1 MKQALSF
8 IVILLAAALSCGL
21 LTAQNLPAIPPS
33 ERILTTE
40 SVRNFWINTLQQ
52 QPVPAKPTGLHP
64 EKQAAWQRDLDSRES
79 LIKGIRNGDRNIDA
93 KLAQLRHNAAAWRK
107 QGNETEADAAETK
120 LREIQE
126 HLARLETLEIQRKA
140 AQSQI
145 DAAERLKG
153 IEAEISAIRASC
165 N

>member
-1 MKQALSF
+1 MKHAVPF
-8 IVILLAAALSCGL
+8 IVILLAIGLSCVSPG
-21 LTAQNLPAIPPS
+21 AQDLPAIPPS
-33 ERILTTE
+33 DRILTTE
-40 SVRNFWINTLQQ
+40 SVKNFWLNTLQQ

-64 EKQAAWQRDLDSRES
+64 EQQAAWQQDLDSRAS
-79 LIKGIRNGDRNIDA
+79 LIRAIRNGDRNTDA
-93 KLAQLRHNAAAWRK
+93 KLAELRHNATAWRQ
-107 QGNETEADAAETK
+107 QGNGKDADAAEAK

-145 DAAERLKG
+145 DAAETLKS
-153 IEAEISAIRASC
+153 IAAEIAAIRECC